1 MINLQTTVPSVCGS
15 HAMGHKGLTDRPPS
29 PCAAKPPV
37 PGVVVCSSTT
47 AWYQPA
53 MRKAEHIELA
63 INGLANYNTLAPL
76 LLYVRS

>member
-1 MINLQTTVPSVCGS
+1 
-15 HAMGHKGLTDRPPS
+15 
-29 PCAAKPPV
+29 
-37 PGVVVCSSTT
+37 VCSSTT